1 MSLFWLTIPELREKC
16 RERGLPDSGTKR
28 ELIEHLGKLKPVI
41 NIAWLRKYFLAGFEA
56 AQKCKKKGYKS
67 TGRRFPSGERFEFE
81 VSPEEAWQ
89 HCVEGKFRNALVC
102 VWETPVYRV
111 YENISRLKG
120 EFAGDPEMQKK
131 LQVVE
136 GFFKNK

>member
-1 MSLFWLTIPELREKC
+1 MPNFVKVGDRIRYIVEFKMRSETWPKGVWLEPGIEGAVTEYHPPQPEIVVR
-16 RERGLPDSGTKR
+16 
-28 ELIEHLGKLKPVI
+28 
-41 NIAWLRKYFLAGFEA
+41 
-56 AQKCKKKGYKS
+56 
-67 TGRRFPSGERFEFE
+67 GERFEFE